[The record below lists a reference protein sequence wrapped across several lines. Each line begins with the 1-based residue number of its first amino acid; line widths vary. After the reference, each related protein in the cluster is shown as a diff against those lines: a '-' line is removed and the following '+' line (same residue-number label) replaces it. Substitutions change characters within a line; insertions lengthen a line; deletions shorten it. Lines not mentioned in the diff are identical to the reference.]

1 MTVSELIEKLSELDP
16 NALVILSSDGEGN
29 NYSPLCDSF
38 GYSAYRANSSWS
50 GELVSEEDFDDD
62 PDYYDN
68 DLEEYLSGSV
78 PAIVLYP
85 IN

>member
-1 MTVSELIEKLSELDP
+1 MQVRDLIKALEKLDQD
-16 NALVILSSDGEGN
+16 ALLVVSCDGEGN
-29 NYSPLCDSF
+29 NYSPLCDDF
-38 GYSAYRANSSWS
+38 GISRYKADTTYS
-50 GELVSEEDFDDD
+50 GELVSLSDFNDD

-68 DLEEYLSGSV
+68 DLEEYLRGSV